1 MRLGVFIVVYVVA
14 VVDDVV
20 VVVNDADVV
29 VDVVTLSVLLLL
41 ASWAMMS
48 FLPRNPGH
56 TYVKRAH
63 QLAGSPT

>member
-1 MRLGVFIVVYVVA
+1 MVVFIVVYDVA

-41 ASWAMMS
+41 AS
-48 FLPRNPGH
+48 
-56 TYVKRAH
+56 
-63 QLAGSPT
+63 